1 MDFELI
7 TMFPFQVYLA
17 ARDGLLGQ
25 LRRQMEILD
34 KRVGSEERRKIVN
47 TKFEEGE
54 QSCSLLIAA
63 ARNGHEEVRIIII
76 TLTIN
81 PHRPHNNR
89 KQACRPLSIIIIDTP
104 SLSKTW
110 LSSTFHHFY
119 MMYYKPPRW

>member
-7 TMFPFQVYLA
+7 KMFLFQVYLA

-34 KRVGSEERRKIVN
+34 KRVGPEERIKIVN

-63 ARNGHEEVRIIII
+63 ARNGHEEVENIFILIIFILILILLII
-76 TLTIN
+76 E
-81 PHRPHNNR
+81 
-89 KQACRPLSIIIIDTP
+89 
-104 SLSKTW
+104 SLPVVHFSS
-110 LSSTFHHFY
+110 LSSTS
-119 MMYYKPPRW
+119 PPRL

>member
-34 KRVGSEERRKIVN
+34 KRVGPEEKIKIVN

-63 ARNGHEEVRIIII
+63 ARNGHEEVKIIIRYHPHPQSSSTSTFMDKDKDDIIII
-76 TLTIN
+76 
-81 PHRPHNNR
+81 
-89 KQACRPLSIIIIDTP
+89 
-104 SLSKTW
+104 SLSV
-110 LSSTFHHFY
+110 LHH
-119 MMYYKPPRW
+119 

>member
-7 TMFPFQVYLA
+7 TMSPFQVYLA

-34 KRVGSEERRKIVN
+34 KRVGPEERIKLVN

-63 ARNGHEEVRIIII
+63 ARNGHEEVEIIII
-76 TLTIN
+76 TLILIN
-81 PHRPHNNR
+81 LN
-89 KQACRPLSIIIIDTP
+89 L
-104 SLSKTW
+104 
-110 LSSTFHHFY
+110 Y
-119 MMYYKPPRW
+119 G

>member
-7 TMFPFQVYLA
+7 TMSPFQVYLA

-34 KRVGSEERRKIVN
+34 KRVGPEERRKIVN

-63 ARNGHEEVRIIII
+63 ARNGHEEVKIIII
-76 TLTIN
+76 TLILIN
-81 PHRPHNNR
+81 LN
-89 KQACRPLSIIIIDTP
+89 L
-104 SLSKTW
+104 
-110 LSSTFHHFY
+110 Y
-119 MMYYKPPRW
+119 G